1 MRHRNKVKT
10 LDSTK
15 EARGLML
22 RNLVSS
28 IIIHEK
34 VKTTKAKAKVA
45 KSFIEKT
52 ITIAKK
58 GDLSSRRALLKT
70 LVQPKAVEKAIS
82 VLSEKYKEKN
92 GGYVRII
99 KLGNRQGDGAEMVQ
113 IELV

>member
-1 MRHRNKVKT
+1 MRHKNKVKT
-10 LDSTK
+10 LERTK

-45 KSFIEKT
+45 KSFVEKT